1 MKTSFCVCVC
11 VCRFRHLHFNLSY
24 IYTRPFPIWSHFQK
38 RHISVSMKFSS
49 EKNCF
54 YTLHFLP
61 MFSSRKRTFSL
72 KQTQNQTTRKYK
84 MKSVR
89 NNSLHYQNEQKNPD
103 RKQTQTNIIET
114 KTREKERERV
124 EAYTKR
130 NDNFSKR
137 RKDKHQTWRNTK
149 NVLMLR

>member
-1 MKTSFCVCVC
+1 
-11 VCRFRHLHFNLSY
+11 
-24 IYTRPFPIWSHFQK
+24 
-38 RHISVSMKFSS
+38 
-49 EKNCF
+49 
-54 YTLHFLP
+54 

-137 RKDKHQTWRNTK
+137 RKDKHQT
-149 NVLMLR
+149 